1 MMLLLTTGGCMRRR
15 QFLGVVGGVA
25 AWPPVAQAQQ
35 KTRVYRVVALIGGS
49 VANANYA
56 DLIEKSFMELGW
68 SLGRDLE
75 IEYRWGAGN
84 TELNKTYAKEI
95 TGMKPDA
102 VLAVTNTAMAA
113 LHREASSIPTVF
125 VMVSDPVGMH
135 YVDSFALPGGNV
147 TGFTP
152 FEPSLGSKWLS
163 LLKEIAPNVED
174 IGLIFNPEPGNNSAS
189 FAGPIEA
196 VAPSVGVK
204 SIARPVGDSAEIERL
219 ILAMSKKP
227 NGGLIFL
234 PDAFTYAHRER
245 IIALIAQYRLPAIY
259 FLRDF
264 CTAGGL
270 ISYGIDLGQLTK
282 QAVSYVSR
290 VLRGVKPGD
299 LPVQAPTKFE
309 LVINIRTATALGI
322 AFPPAVLARADEV
335 IE

>member
-1 MMLLLTTGGCMRRR
+1 MQRRE
-15 QFLGVVGGVA
+15 FITLISGA
-25 AWPPVAQAQQ
+25 ATWPLAARAQQ
-35 KTRVYRVVALIGGS
+35 RNRVYRIAVLEGS
-49 VANANYA
+49 GAANATEV
-56 DLIEKSFMELGW
+56 DLIEKSFKGLGW
-68 SLGRDLE
+68 SPGQDLE
-75 IEYRWGAGN
+75 IEYRWGAGD
-84 TELNKTYAKEI
+84 TELSKAYAKEI
-95 TGMKPDA
+95 IGMKPDA
-102 VLAVTNTAMAA
+102 IFAVSNTAMAA
-113 LHREASSIPTVF
+113 LHREASAIPTVF

-135 YVDSFALPGGNV
+135 YVDSFAKPGGNV

-152 FEPSLGSKWLS
+152 FDPSLGTKWVS

-282 QAVSYVSR
+282 QAVSYVS
-290 VLRGVKPGD
+290 
-299 LPVQAPTKFE
+299 
-309 LVINIRTATALGI
+309 
-322 AFPPAVLARADEV
+322 
-335 IE
+335 